1 MFKKMFGG
9 GEKKPAAPQVDA
21 QETIAKLN
29 AQCENVQKRI
39 TVVENKMADMKRE
52 ALEKRKKKDDRGALI
67 CLQKMKMYEKEV
79 KKLDGQSIMLENQK
93 MMIESTHF
101 DKDVISGMK
110 DGKNVMEQM
119 NKEMD
124 IDDIAELQD
133 DLADQQA
140 EIEQRQE
147 FFANVADEGK
157 EDLMAELDE
166 LEALAIEEDMEGEMI
181 PTNTI
186 NVPGQANPIAAQAN
200 EEEEK

>member
-39 TVVENKMADMKRE
+39 TVVENKMA
-52 ALEKRKKKDDRGALI
+52 DRGALI

-140 EIEQRQE
+140 EIEQRQV

>member
-1 MFKKMFGG
+1 MGNSQSFNKATMFKKMFGG
-9 GEKKPAAPQVDA
+9 GEANKPAAPQIDA

-39 TVVENKMADMKRE
+39 NVVENKMADMKKE

-140 EIEQRQE
+140 EIE
-147 FFANVADEGK
+147 
-157 EDLMAELDE
+157 
-166 LEALAIEEDMEGEMI
+166 
-181 PTNTI
+181 
-186 NVPGQANPIAAQAN
+186 
-200 EEEEK
+200 